1 MQNDTP
7 LGVLGNGRLSSDII
21 VMILTYVLLLQTEGN
36 NWPATCNLW
45 YKALLQARGGHAIS
59 LIAKEMIESPRQFLP
74 QFDAVVVNMAKMF
87 IRDELIRN
95 NETVAR
101 YFKASSRLNDVMGEP
116 RHIVSIYK
124 KHELAHE
131 RYKRAV
137 TLVLLTLRIA
147 ICCDKFEDC
156 SRMVL
161 AGLPLNECVRHNE
174 QDCELSALMQACIL
188 GNEKITQLL
197 DCELS
202 ALMQACILG
211 NEKITQLLINADA
224 DLNFKNADG
233 DTALICAVTD
243 GQTHIVDLLV
253 SKKADVTVRNND
265 GATALSRAQSRAE
278 DDHNY
283 GRIVEILTE

>member
-1 MQNDTP
+1 MNILETIFFEYNTNHDLIRVTMQNDTP

-197 DCELS
+197 
-202 ALMQACILG
+202 
-211 NEKITQLLINADA
+211 INADA

-265 GATALSRAQSRAE
+265 GATALSRAQLLAE

>member
-1 MQNDTP
+1 MNILETIFFEYNTNHDLIRVTMQNDTP

-197 DCELS
+197 
-202 ALMQACILG
+202 
-211 NEKITQLLINADA
+211 INADA